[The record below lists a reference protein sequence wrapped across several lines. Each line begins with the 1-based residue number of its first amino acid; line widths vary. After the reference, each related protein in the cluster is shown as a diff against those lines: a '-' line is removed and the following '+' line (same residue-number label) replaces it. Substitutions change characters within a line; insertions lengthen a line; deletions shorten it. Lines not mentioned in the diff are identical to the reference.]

1 MVPAL
6 RPDLPGFDPSLSSAV
21 PTAVSSVG
29 PRSAPRRS
37 GFPGS
42 QLASSPPAT
51 PGIELGSQPFV
62 GAIPPASAFDL
73 PTEADLGALPALLAG
88 AAGLSPQT
96 GIAAVGAA
104 STGAPH
110 YFLDSAHPTPPRTAT
125 LVNLKPRDAAFEFVP
140 ELGVSPPPGTPSGVP
155 GSLPAAP
162 TVSAGSSRG
171 LETGGSPLTSAGEA
185 SAVSL
190 YFLNET
196 RSFSG
201 APAVEPAE
209 SRPELAADHASAHP
223 GFDVVAVRRD
233 FPILEERV
241 HGHPLIWLD
250 NAATTQ
256 KPRSVIDR
264 LSYFYEHEN
273 SNIHRAAPRAR
284 RARDRCLRGGTGQG
298 RPLSPCLVQR
308 RDRLCP
314 GHHRGHQPRRPVVGA
329 EEHRPGRRDRH
340 HVARA
345 PRQHRTVATVVLR
358 EGSPAARRA
367 GG

>member
-1 MVPAL
+1 MTISMTTSSAPAGATGPTSAPEADAALDAQHLAVPSTVLPDVAVLSKLANDFFTALPANLAGPGPNAAFAPAASAPALPGDAQLRTLPAVLAGATGQGPGTIVTAPAAADADAAFYFLRAAQPKTPGVVPAL

-110 YFLDSAHPTPPRTAT
+110 YFLDSAHSTPPRTAT

-162 TVSAGSSRG
+162 TVSAGIITWARNG
-171 LETGGSPLTSAGEA
+171 
-185 SAVSL
+185 
-190 YFLNET
+190 
-196 RSFSG
+196 RI
-201 APAVEPAE
+201 
-209 SRPELAADHASAHP
+209 AAD
-223 GFDVVAVRRD
+223 
-233 FPILEERV
+233 
-241 HGHPLIWLD
+241 
-250 NAATTQ
+250 
-256 KPRSVIDR
+256 
-264 LSYFYEHEN
+264 
-273 SNIHRAAPRAR
+273 
-284 RARDRCLRGGTGQG
+284 LRGGGFCGIAVLPQ
-298 RPLSPCLVQR
+298 RNPLVFRSA
-308 RDRLCP
+308 
-314 GHHRGHQPRRPVVGA
+314 RG
-329 EEHRPGRRDRH
+329 
-340 HVARA
+340 
-345 PRQHRTVATVVLR
+345 
-358 EGSPAARRA
+358 
-367 GG
+367 